1 MIESLEQESKA
12 KEEELSRIQRKVRER
27 REAIARGADQLN
39 NEAAFTGGRSEQLL
53 QRAADIRYTHLQ
65 QEVDSLKLQ
74 LKEIALREKD
84 APTFRRPERI
94 YSKMEVP
101 DLLDYSH

>member
-1 MIESLEQESKA
+1 M
-12 KEEELSRIQRKVRER
+12 
-27 REAIARGADQLN
+27 
-39 NEAAFTGGRSEQLL
+39 